1 MLNFIKRSFFTGLV
15 FALPICITIFVIN
28 LLLNYIG
35 TPISHILFGW
45 LDIRIC
51 TSFGMKFL
59 LNTISIAV
67 VVLLIIAIG
76 MLSKFFLG
84 KWAMRAIE
92 KFIEHVPVVK
102 NIYKTIKQI
111 VETFGQNHKEIFSK
125 TVLIEYPQ
133 KDSYALAFLT
143 SETEGEIQDRTG
155 QTVVNVFVPTTPN
168 PTSGFLLMIP
178 KKKVTELDMSVADG
192 MKLII
197 SGGVVVPAYEKKKG

>member
-28 LLLNYIG
+28 LLLKYIG

-51 TSFGMKFL
+51 NSFGMKFL

-111 VETFGQNHKEIFSK
+111 VETFGQNHKEVFSK

-143 SETEGEIQDRTG
+143 SETEGEIQDITG

>member
-51 TSFGMKFL
+51 NSFGMKFL

-111 VETFGQNHKEIFSK
+111 VETFGQNHKEVFSK

-133 KDSYALAFLT
+133 KDSYAIAFLT

>member
-51 TSFGMKFL
+51 NSFGMKFL

-111 VETFGQNHKEIFSK
+111 VETFGQNHREVFSK

-133 KDSYALAFLT
+133 KDSYAIAFLT

>member
-51 TSFGMKFL
+51 NSFGMKFL

-111 VETFGQNHKEIFSK
+111 VETFGQNHKEVFSK

>member
-51 TSFGMKFL
+51 NSFGMKFL

-111 VETFGQNHKEIFSK
+111 VETFGQNHKEVFSK
-125 TVLIEYPQ
+125 TLLIEYPQ

>member
-28 LLLNYIG
+28 LLLYYIG

-51 TSFGMKFL
+51 NSFGMKFL

-111 VETFGQNHKEIFSK
+111 VETFGQNHKEVFSK

>member
-1 MLNFIKRSFFTGLV
+1 
-15 FALPICITIFVIN
+15 
-28 LLLNYIG
+28 
-35 TPISHILFGW
+35 
-45 LDIRIC
+45 
-51 TSFGMKFL
+51 
-59 LNTISIAV
+59 
-67 VVLLIIAIG
+67 

-133 KDSYALAFLT
+133 KDNYALAFLT

>member
-15 FALPICITIFVIN
+15 FALPICITIFAIN

-51 TSFGMKFL
+51 NSFGMKFL

-111 VETFGQNHKEIFSK
+111 VETFGQNHKEVFSK

-178 KKKVTELDMSVADG
+178 KKKITELDMSVADG

>member
-102 NIYKTIKQI
+102 NIYKTI
-111 VETFGQNHKEIFSK
+111 
-125 TVLIEYPQ
+125 
-133 KDSYALAFLT
+133 
-143 SETEGEIQDRTG
+143 
-155 QTVVNVFVPTTPN
+155 
-168 PTSGFLLMIP
+168 
-178 KKKVTELDMSVADG
+178 
-192 MKLII
+192 
-197 SGGVVVPAYEKKKG
+197 

>member
-1 MLNFIKRSFFTGLV
+1 
-15 FALPICITIFVIN
+15 
-28 LLLNYIG
+28 
-35 TPISHILFGW
+35 
-45 LDIRIC
+45 
-51 TSFGMKFL
+51 MKFL

-111 VETFGQNHKEIFSK
+111 VETFGQNHKEVFSK

>member
-45 LDIRIC
+45 LDIEIC

-111 VETFGQNHKEIFSK
+111 VETFGQNHKEVFSK

-133 KDSYALAFLT
+133 KDSYAIAFLT

>member
-111 VETFGQNHKEIFSK
+111 VETFGQNHKEVFSK

>member
-51 TSFGMKFL
+51 NSFGMKFL

-111 VETFGQNHKEIFSK
+111 VETFGQNHKEVFSK

-133 KDSYALAFLT
+133 KDSYAIAFLT

-155 QTVVNVFVPTTPN
+155 KTVVNVFVPTTPN

>member
-51 TSFGMKFL
+51 NSFGMKFL

-111 VETFGQNHKEIFSK
+111 VETFGQNHKEVFNK

>member
-15 FALPICITIFVIN
+15 FALPMCITIFVIN

-51 TSFGMKFL
+51 NSFGMKFL

-111 VETFGQNHKEIFSK
+111 VETFGQNHKEVFSK

>member
-51 TSFGMKFL
+51 NSFGMKFL

-84 KWAMRAIE
+84 KWAMHAIE

-111 VETFGQNHKEIFSK
+111 VETFGQNHKEVFSK

-133 KDSYALAFLT
+133 KDSYAIAFLT

>member
-35 TPISHILFGW
+35 THISHILFGW

-51 TSFGMKFL
+51 NSFGMKFL
-59 LNTISIAV
+59 LNMISIAV

-111 VETFGQNHKEIFSK
+111 VETFGQNHKEVFSK

-133 KDSYALAFLT
+133 KDSYAIAFLT

>member
-51 TSFGMKFL
+51 SSFGMKFL

-111 VETFGQNHKEIFSK
+111 VETFGQNHKEVFSK

-133 KDSYALAFLT
+133 KDSYAIAFLT

>member
-51 TSFGMKFL
+51 NSFGMKFL

>member
-51 TSFGMKFL
+51 NSFGMKFL

-133 KDSYALAFLT
+133 KDSYAIAFLT

>member
-111 VETFGQNHKEIFSK
+111 VETFGQNHKEVFSK

-133 KDSYALAFLT
+133 KDSYAIAFLT